1 MLHDLVSTL
10 RSLRRHPV
18 FTSLAVL
25 MLGLAIGATVVVFS
39 VVEAALFQ
47 PLPFPEPGRLAELSQ
62 RTVNSPRLSVNR
74 LDIPDLRKETG
85 VFEGVGVRDL
95 GLIDV
100 TFQAGGDAPEYA
112 ALLSVSYD
120 LLSVLGV
127 QPILGRSFVLED
139 ALPAAAP
146 EGGDAPPRAPAV
158 VLAYGFWQRAF
169 GGDPNVTERSFS
181 INGRPLSIVG
191 VLPRDF
197 SVRNER
203 RHRWVSGATA
213 DVFVLF
219 SEQYFTYPGS
229 RSGRSLMPIGR
240 LQPSITY
247 DQAAAALEVLST
259 RLRDEYPNYA
269 EEEMHYQLVSMQ
281 EALTASYRPTLFAL
295 TGGALFL
302 LLLVCANLANL
313 MLVRGWTRSG
323 EDAVRSAVGGSG
335 ARMVQQRLTESL
347 VLALGGGLVGLGL
360 AWAAIRV
367 LGAIAP
373 ANIPILHQLGMDGR
387 VVLIGLAL
395 AILLVVLFGLIPAA
409 QVGRLKLVRTL
420 NSEGRG
426 AGGRGRRRIMNAL
439 VVTELVLS
447 VVLLSGAAVM
457 VRSLLAMSK
466 ADNGFE
472 AERALTF
479 DLSLYAQEFRSRE
492 ARAALYREADERLS
506 AIPGVE
512 AVGRSSMVP
521 FSGRVWNGT
530 YSPDRESIVKGG
542 KWADNI
548 VVTDDYF
555 RAMGTRLLAGRF
567 FTPAEMTDSTES
579 IIVDE
584 EVAGLAWPGDDP
596 IGKRLFYAGDDAE
609 GKPEGVV
616 VGVVESM
623 LMTDFGTAG
632 REAIFMP
639 EGAQWPGSA
648 STFALRTA
656 LPPEAL
662 IPSVRQA
669 LQAIHPTLV
678 PYKVQKL
685 SDRVDLSM
693 APTRLVVMA
702 MFAFAAMAVLVAIMG
717 LFGVISFAV
726 RTRTMELGIRMA
738 LGAERRDIMSMVM
751 RQGALLSAAGIL
763 GGVVGALLLARFM
776 ESLVFGVSPNDPVV
790 LAATALIV
798 GLISMLAC
806 YFPARWAC
814 QVDPVGALRPD

>member
-1 MLHDLVSTL
+1 MLNDLFSTL

-47 PLPFPEPGRLAELSQ
+47 PLPFPEPDRLVELSQ
-62 RTVNSPRLSVNR
+62 RTVTSSRTASSR
-74 LDIPDLRKETG
+74 LDVPDLRKETS
-85 VFEGVGVRDL
+85 VFEGVGVRNL
-95 GLIDV
+95 GVFDV
-100 TFQAGGDAPEYA
+100 TFQAGGDVPEYA
-112 ALLSVSYD
+112 AILLVSYD
-120 LLSVLGV
+120 YLSVLGV

-146 EGGDAPPRAPAV
+146 EGGSAPPRAPAV

-169 GGDPNVTERSFS
+169 GGDPKVTERPFS
-181 INGRPLSIVG
+181 INGSPLSIVG

-213 DVFVLF
+213 DVFGLF
-219 SEQYFTYPGS
+219 SEEYFTYPGS
-229 RSGRSLMPIGR
+229 RSGRSLMPFGR
-240 LQPSITY
+240 LQRSITY
-247 DQAAAALEVLST
+247 DQATAALEVLST

-269 EEEMHYQLVSMQ
+269 EDEMHYQLASMQ

-347 VLALGGGLVGLGL
+347 LLALGGGLVGLGL
-360 AWAAIRV
+360 AWATIRA

-387 VVLIGLAL
+387 VVLVGLAL

-409 QVGRLKLVRTL
+409 QVGRLELARTL

-439 VVTELVLS
+439 VVSELVLS
-447 VVLLSGAAVM
+447 VVLLAGATVM
-457 VRSLLAMSK
+457 VRSLLAMAR

-479 DLSLYAQEFRSRE
+479 DLSPYAQEFRGRE
-492 ARAALYREADERLS
+492 ARAALCREAEERLS

-521 FSGRVWNGT
+521 FSGRIWNGT
-530 YSPDRESIVKGG
+530 YSPDRESVVKRG
-542 KWADNI
+542 KMADNI

-579 IIVDE
+579 IIVDQ

-596 IGKRLFYAGDDAE
+596 IGKRLFFAE
-609 GKPEGVV
+609 GESEGVV

-623 LMTDFGTAG
+623 RMTDFGTAG

-693 APTRLVVMA
+693 APTRLVVVA
-702 MFAFAAMAVLVAIMG
+702 MFAFAAMAVLVAIVG

-738 LGAERRDIMSMVM
+738 LGAEKRDIMSMVM
-751 RQGALLSAAGIL
+751 RQGALLSATGIL

-776 ESLVFGVSPNDPVV
+776 ESLVFGVSPNDPAV
-790 LAATALIV
+790 LVATALIV
-798 GLISMLAC
+798 GLISMAAC
-806 YFPARWAC
+806 YVPARWAC
-814 QVDPVGALRPD
+814 QVDPVGALRPE